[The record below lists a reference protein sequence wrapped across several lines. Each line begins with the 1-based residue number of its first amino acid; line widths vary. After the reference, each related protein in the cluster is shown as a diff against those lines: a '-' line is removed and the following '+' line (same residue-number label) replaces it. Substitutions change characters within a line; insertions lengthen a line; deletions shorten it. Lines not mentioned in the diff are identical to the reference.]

1 LQFDKVKEQVI
12 VTFLTAQTY
21 LTKGLFSLEGIE
33 WDWRVLG
40 GIKSS
45 TSQNHP
51 QSLPNPLV
59 EGINR
64 TSPKADSFHALKN
77 LEAADADVSI

>member
-1 LQFDKVKEQVI
+1 
-12 VTFLTAQTY
+12 
-21 LTKGLFSLEGIE
+21 
-33 WDWRVLG
+33 VLG